1 MKLYDYQ
8 VKSVEHLV
16 LLLQSGQN
24 CLDGSDCGVG
34 KTPVAC
40 GVIRALDLPTLV
52 LAPQISLTE
61 WRRTGDAL
69 GVEFDVLNP
78 EMVQTGKTPF
88 GHWDNPRPR
97 ILETELICDRCQLVV
112 DLTKP
117 ARCTRQRNGIHC
129 VESRKK
135 PHRYGRFNWNPG
147 IKFLVVDEV
156 HRFGAIDSLNADMLI
171 AARRQGI
178 RVLGLSA
185 TAAENPLQLRALG
198 YVLGLHQLVDGGS
211 DDRCGFYRFT
221 FRMGCRRHPFGGW
234 YFGGDEPER
243 KKKLGE
249 LHRSIFPSRGIRVRV
264 TDLGD
269 AFPERQITTELYDLG
284 SRGQATRLDALY
296 AAMDDAIQTL
306 NSVRQ
311 TDVDISHPLTQVLR
325 ARQEIE
331 LIMVPIYE
339 ELAKQYL
346 ENGLHVALFVNF
358 KQTMDELSK
367 RLKTNCRI
375 EGSQSRALRQQHLD
389 NYSDDKEPV
398 ILVNNAAGGVSINL
412 HDRRG
417 EFPRA
422 GIVSLGF
429 SAVQTRQV
437 LCRLWRQGAKSKV
450 LYRIPLIA
458 GTVQEKVHRALTPKL
473 NQIDAL
479 NDADLMAANLP
490 LTKYSADELF
500 PETYA

>member
-1 MKLYDYQ
+1 MNEKGLLPYQ
-8 VKSVEHLV
+8 RPSVEHLTA
-16 LLLQSGQN
+16 LLRAGQN
-24 CLDGSDCGVG
+24 SVDGSDCGVG
-34 KTPVAC
+34 KTFVAG
-40 GVIRALDLPTLV
+40 GVIRELDLPTLV

-61 WRRTGDAL
+61 WRRMGEAL

-97 ILETELICDRCQLVV
+97 ILPTELLCDRCQLVV
-112 DLTKP
+112 DPTKYS
-117 ARCTRQRNGIHC
+117 RCTRQRNGIHC
-129 VESRKK
+129 VEPRKK
-135 PHRYGRFNWNPG
+135 SHRYGRFNWNPG

-156 HRFGAIDSLNADMLI
+156 HRFGAIESLNADMLI

-198 YVLGLHQLVDGGS
+198 YVLGLHGLVDGGG
-211 DDRCGFYRFT
+211 DDGCGFYRFA
-221 FRMGCRRHPFGGW
+221 FRLGCRRHPMGGW
-234 YFGGDEPER
+234 YFGGNEQER
-243 KKKLGE
+243 KERMGE
-249 LHRSIFPSRGIRVRV
+249 LRKLIFPSRGIRVRV
-264 TDLGD
+264 ADLGD
-269 AFPERQITTELYDLG
+269 AFPERQITTELHDLG

-296 AAMDDAIQTL
+296 ATMDDAIQTL
-306 NSVRQ
+306 NGVRQ
-311 TDVDISHPLTQVLR
+311 NDADLSHPLTQVLR

-358 KQTMDELSK
+358 KQTMDELAK

-375 EGSQSRALRQQHLD
+375 EGSQPRAVRQQNLD
-389 NYSDDKEPV
+389 DFGDDKQPV

-417 EFPRA
+417 RFPRV

-458 GTVQEKVHRALTPKL
+458 GTVQERIHRMLTPKL
-473 NQIDAL
+473 NQIDSL
-479 NDADLMAANLP
+479 NDGDLMAANLP
-490 LTKYSADELF
+490 LTKHSADELF
-500 PETYA
+500 N